1 MKAFISLLFF
11 TGLLISCGSPVQE
24 TAVVEEKPVYIQD
37 TTVGSEEL
45 LGIWEEEE
53 GEDDGIKKHH
63 WIFGERMDLKIILGT
78 DTLIMDRYHLNNN
91 TLNLYQNNN
100 LTGTYKLAIEPGKV
114 TPENDNP
121 GISRI
126 SLTKPDS
133 TVRYLRRLEQ

>member
-1 MKAFISLLFF
+1 MRRLLF
-11 TGLLISCGSPVQE
+11 LIPFPFLFFSCGNS
-24 TAVVEEKPVYIQD
+24 VEEKPVIEEKPVFIQD
-37 TTVGSEEL
+37 TTIGSEEL
-45 LGIWEEEE
+45 LGVWEEEE
-53 GEDDGIKKHH
+53 GEDDGINKHH
-63 WIFGERMDLKIILGT
+63 WIFGERMDLKIALGK
-78 DTLIMDRYHLNNN
+78 DTMVMDRFHLNNN